1 LNRRTEKLRVFSA
14 NLAARQPFAVRLI
27 EAQVAA
33 KRLPG
38 AYLLTGRAHDD
49 KIELAKHLVSALN
62 CARRAESDELFCLTS
77 AGVPES
83 WCPDCRWI
91 AQEEHPQAW
100 QMLGGDETKTGKIP
114 VEKARLLSEEL
125 SKTSQY
131 CRGVIVKD
139 ASEEFFHRPA
149 ANALLKTIEEPKGRI
164 LFLFCALTATDVL
177 KTVVSRCQIVELP
190 LAQASQKQKGK
201 ADIEGELF
209 QRILAPALA
218 EMKDLGHKHGRPHK
232 LPLEI
237 AANLAQAMQEL
248 VGQEVELADVL
259 DFLVAEEIRSLE
271 GRLAEDPA
279 AVTYAYDLM
288 QSSERAKSHSD
299 HFVSEKAII
308 DAFAFRW
315 AAMKEKFM
323 EHAVPFSQRL
333 HA

>member
-1 LNRRTEKLRVFSA
+1 LNRNTEKLRVFSA
-14 NLAARQPFAVRLI
+14 DLAARQPFAVGLI
-27 EAQVAA
+27 EAQVAT

-49 KIELAKHLVSALN
+49 KIELAKHLISALN
-62 CARRAESDELFCLTS
+62 CARRAESDDLFCLVGGG
-77 AGVPES
+77 AAES

-100 QMLGGDETKTGKIP
+100 QMLSGDETKTGKIP
-114 VEKARLLSEEL
+114 VEKARALSEEL

-131 CRGVIVKD
+131 CRGVIVKE

-164 LFLFCALTATDVL
+164 VFLFCSLTASDVL
-177 KTVVSRCQIVELP
+177 KTVVSRCQIVELS
-190 LAQASQKQKGK
+190 LLQARQNADGK
-201 ADIEGELF
+201 TDSEGDLI
-209 QRILAPALA
+209 QRILGPALGD
-218 EMKDLGHKHGRPHK
+218 MKELGHKHGRHHK

-237 AANLAQAMQEL
+237 AANLALAMQEL
-248 VGQEVELADVL
+248 VGQEVELADIL

-271 GRLAEDPA
+271 GRLARDPA
-279 AVTYAYDLM
+279 AVTYAHNLM
-288 QSSERAKSHSD
+288 QSSERAKNHSD

-315 AAMKEKFM
+315 AAVKEKFM
-323 EHAVPFSQRL
+323 DQAVSFSTRL
-333 HA
+333 QA